1 MFSRGKRGDMNTKD
15 YIYLDEDLL
24 NSHLAQFEKGLLI
37 KETSEH
43 GLESSDSTNG
53 SMTADAGVNG
63 IFGLGLKLQNQVS
76 EGDSS
81 TESEFTKNI
90 VENVLSDYA
99 VDLLMQDCADNGVLH
114 SFNSAS
120 EGDFISHKSAFQIY
134 DFEYLKSI
142 IDLDCLKPILDAD
155 APPQSPGVQ
164 ASKGEKAKYKLAL
177 DGHRAKIKSAETTFK
192 TLYNFSSFAD
202 RLLADSVLIKVNGGI
217 VICKRNKLRLNKAQV
232 SFENESSRKIKI
244 FGVIS
249 VVKKET
255 HPSGEFTPFNLNQ
268 LDRVSS
274 VLFDVTL
281 STFDMLHDNDK
292 IIKPIAIYF
301 EAD

>member
-1 MFSRGKRGDMNTKD
+1 MNTKD

-24 NSHLAQFEKGLLI
+24 NSHLAQFAKGLLV

-43 GLESSDSTNG
+43 GIENTDGTNG
-53 SMTADAGVNG
+53 SSEGEVGVNG
-63 IFGLGLKLQNQVS
+63 IFGLGAKIQHKVTQ
-76 EGDSS
+76 GDSS
-81 TESEFTKNI
+81 SESEFTKNI
-90 VENVLSDYA
+90 VENVLNDYA
-99 VDLLMQDCADNGVLH
+99 VDLLMQYCADNSVLH
-114 SFNSAS
+114 NFDLAS
-120 EGDFISHKSAFQIY
+120 EGDFISHESPFQIY

-155 APPQSPGVQ
+155 TPPHNPGSQ

-177 DGHRAKIKSAETTFK
+177 DEHRAKIKNAETTFK

-202 RLLADSVLIKVNGGI
+202 RLLVDSVLIKVNGGI

-249 VVKKET
+249 AVKKET

-281 STFDMLHDNDK
+281 SNFNMLYDNDK

>member
-1 MFSRGKRGDMNTKD
+1 MNTKD

-43 GLESSDSTNG
+43 GFENSDSTNG
-53 SMTADAGVNG
+53 AMTADAGVNG

-114 SFNSAS
+114 SFISAS
-120 EGDFISHKSAFQIY
+120 EGDFISHKSTFQIY

-155 APPQSPGVQ
+155 APPQSPGAQ

-177 DGHRAKIKSAETTFK
+177 DEHRTKIKNAETTFK
-192 TLYNFSSFAD
+192 MLYNFSSFAD

-217 VICKRNKLRLNKAQV
+217 IICKRNKLRLNKAQV
-232 SFENESSRKIKI
+232 SFENESLRKIKI
-244 FGVIS
+244 FGVVS
-249 VVKKET
+249 TVKKET
-255 HPSGEFTPFNLNQ
+255 HPSGNFISLRPNQ
-268 LDRVSS
+268 LDQVSS
-274 VLFDVTL
+274 LLFDITL
-281 STFDMLHDNDK
+281 SNFDMLHDNDR